1 MAKSHALNP
10 SDLPA
15 RIAAHKA
22 MAIAALHANSSLG
35 TRLKR
40 YNHHMNRA
48 RSLQLLQ
55 QLTRALRVGGSH
67 E

>member
-1 MAKSHALNP
+1 MAKAPALSP
-10 SDLPA
+10 SDLPG

-22 MAIAALHANSSLG
+22 MAIAALHANSSLA

-48 RSLQLLQ
+48 RSLEMLMRLQ
-55 QLTRALRVGGSH
+55 SVLQAGGAV
-67 E
+67 

>member
-10 SDLPA
+10 SDLSG

-22 MAIAALHANSSLG
+22 MAIAALHANSSLA

-55 QLTRALRVGGSH
+55 RLTHALRVGGA

>member
-1 MAKSHALNP
+1 MAKSHALSP
-10 SDLPA
+10 SDLPG

-22 MAIAALHANSSLG
+22 MAIAALHANSSLA

>member
-10 SDLPA
+10 SDLPG

-22 MAIAALHANSSLG
+22 MAIAALHANSSLA

-40 YNHHMNRA
+40 YNHHMTRA
-48 RSLQLLQ
+48 RSLLLLQ
-55 QLTRALRVGGSH
+55 RLTLTLRAGGAK
-67 E
+67 